1 MLYEIFIIL
10 FSSTL
15 ILAFSIIFR
24 YELNSLKKGT
34 SLEYSNS
41 LALMIVKLLVKVYQN
56 VPSALIA
63 LMRLDRS
70 RQLVD
75 PSSKMLA
82 LSFSLGGARSLE
94 PKVASTAPLVLNP
107 CLGEELPITYLLQ
120 RSMKEVRGGLFVPS
134 IRNLMT
140 LVMTSIIIAP
150 VPITLLALFHQDTM
164 LGLLPLIASLLYGTS
179 LQLTLLV
186 LKKYTKLL
194 A

>member
-1 MLYEIFIIL
+1 M
-10 FSSTL
+10 
-15 ILAFSIIFR
+15 
-24 YELNSLKKGT
+24 KKGT

-41 LALMIVKLLVKVYQN
+41 LTLMIVKLLVKVYQN

>member
-41 LALMIVKLLVKVYQN
+41 LTLMIVKLLVKVYQN